1 MVCMQCMQCMHCML
15 CMHIS
20 CSGRLE
26 ELSFDIG
33 LVHTAPL
40 ADKPSMQTQVAVKT
54 ELGIAYFKV
63 PPLRPVPPR
72 RPLRPPAKWEPR
84 SCRVG
89 AALVPSGSRARAE
102 WEPRSCQVGAALVRR
117 VRAQLDVPL
126 RCVLRGTSAV
136 SSAHDFEQVWKV
148 SRAASFR
155 PPHSL
160 MMSTL

>member
-15 CMHIS
+15 CMHVS

-63 PPLRPVPPR
+63 PPLRPRPTPPSS
-72 RPLRPPAKWEPR
+72 PP
-84 SCRVG
+84 
-89 AALVPSGSRARAE
+89 SR
-102 WEPRSCQVGAALVRR
+102 
-117 VRAQLDVPL
+117 
-126 RCVLRGTSAV
+126 
-136 SSAHDFEQVWKV
+136 
-148 SRAASFR
+148 
-155 PPHSL
+155 
-160 MMSTL
+160 

>member
-15 CMHIS
+15 CMHVS

-89 AALVPSGSRARAE
+89 AALVPSGSRARAACA
-102 WEPRSCQVGAALVRR
+102 RAVG
-117 VRAQLDVPL
+117 
-126 RCVLRGTSAV
+126 
-136 SSAHDFEQVWKV
+136 
-148 SRAASFR
+148 RAAPVRSAR
-155 PPHSL
+155 HVGRLVGPRL
-160 MMSTL
+160 

>member
-1 MVCMQCMQCMHCML
+1 MVCMQCMLCVLCMQRMQLML
-15 CMHIS
+15 CMHVS

-72 RPLRPPAKWEPR
+72 RPLRRPAKWEPR
-84 SCRVG
+84 SCR
-89 AALVPSGSRARAE
+89 
-102 WEPRSCQVGAALVRR
+102 VGAALVRR

-136 SSAHDFEQVWKV
+136 SSAHDFEQVWKA

-160 MMSTL
+160 LMSTL